1 MCTQKSPTYTQKSLM
16 YTQKSPIHTGR
27 ALCTLERALYTL
39 ITFCTGRFPSTRR
52 RKPDTPTHCNTL
64 QHTATHCNA
73 HYHILAVS
81 LISNESCIHSEKHWY
96 SKKNTK
102 KSLVCTHERPVEYD
116 SFVDSWKR
124 ALYTLKRALYIHYK
138 EPYMYTTK
146 SSVHTHERPVE
157 YDSFVDR

>member
-1 MCTQKSPTYTQKSLM
+1 MCTQKSPIYTQKSLM

-96 SKKNTK
+96 SKKTLK
-102 KSLVCTHERPVEYD
+102 K
-116 SFVDSWKR
+116 
-124 ALYTLKRALYIHYK
+124 ALYALMSALWNMTVSSTAEKERYIHSK
-138 EPYMYTTK
+138 EPYIYTTK
-146 SSVHTHERPVE
+146 SPIYTLQRALYVHYEE
-157 YDSFVDR
+157 